1 MKILL
6 RVMLAMM
13 LAVTTTALA
22 PDLSGRAEA
31 QEYRIRAG
39 DRLTVEVLEDS
50 SLNRTVAVLPGGT
63 INFPYAGSLNVA
75 GATPST
81 VGDRIAQ
88 ALSGVLAAPPT
99 VFVTAVP
106 QEPLPMA
113 PTAEEAPVVNI
124 YVMGEASS
132 PGVKAVPP
140 GTTFLQA
147 LSQAGGLSP
156 FAATKRIQLRR
167 ASTPGQVI
175 VVDYNAIMRGAVM
188 NYDPVLSEGDVIVVP
203 ERRLF
208 E

>member
-1 MKILL
+1 MKTLL
-6 RVMLAMM
+6 RVMLALV
-13 LAVTTTALA
+13 LAVTFAALR
-22 PDLSGRAEA
+22 PDLSGQAQA

-39 DRLTVEVLEDS
+39 DRLTVEVLEDN

-75 GATPST
+75 GSTPST
-81 VGDRIAQ
+81 VGNRIAQ

-113 PTAEEAPVVNI
+113 EAEKEVVNI
-124 YVMGEASS
+124 YVMGEASA
-132 PGVKAVPP
+132 PGAKAVLP

-167 ASTPGQVI
+167 ARTPGQVI
-175 VVDYNAIMRGAVM
+175 VVDYDAIMRGAVM